1 VITAAHTSRLPGAD
15 LLPDLVR
22 VLRSH
27 LRRPGRPG
35 HPAQPSMHDALFGAL
50 CHDMNGSLSSLEQLL
65 RQLAGGGPQQAD
77 LLEVARS
84 QAAHLS
90 SILRTAEATGG
101 TPPRHALT
109 GRPLRDVVAASVAA
123 SGLPRE
129 QLTVRLGGAAGE
141 ITVGDARLQR
151 ILINLLENAHRHGNG
166 EPVLLEATSRDGW
179 VQISVRQSG
188 VPSDR
193 VVPHLRTSTPP
204 RELTGLGLWS
214 VQRQTREL
222 GGCLDWDDDGSALT
236 LTIHLPDR

>member
-27 LRRPGRPG
+27 LRRRGRPG

-50 CHDMNGSLSSLEQLL
+50 CHDMNGSLSSLEHAL
-65 RQLAGGGPQQAD
+65 RQLGGSGSHQAD

-101 TPPRHALT
+101 TPTRHPLT
-109 GRPLRDVVAASVAA
+109 GRPLPDVVAASVAA

-129 QLTVRLGGAAGE
+129 QLTVCMGRATSD

-166 EPVLLEATSRDGW
+166 APVLLELTSRDGW

-188 VPSDR
+188 VPTDR
-193 VVPHLRTSTPP
+193 VVPHLCTSTPP

-222 GGCLDWDDDGSALT
+222 GGRLDWDDDGSALT